1 LSKKK
6 LGEHLIESRLIK
18 EPQLEEALRLQLKT
32 NELLGKILQ
41 KLGFVSEEEV
51 ARALAEQLA
60 MPFAAIEELDACQE
74 NINAFPLELALK
86 RKIFP
91 LGTEGG
97 RLRLAM
103 ANPFD
108 WQTVDE
114 AAFTTGHK
122 IVPVLATESAIMSVL
137 RRYAGPSRG
146 LDGVPS
152 ERGPGGEAEQPQ
164 GPQSAGSDRFEP
176 IEIRAHHVPEGVSAG
191 DPLPPNDPARL
202 LADAVSK
209 IKEGLAALESAISK
223 IPPRSD

>member
-1 LSKKK
+1 LPKKK
-6 LGEHLIESRLIK
+6 LGEHLIESHLIK

-41 KLGFVSEEEV
+41 KLGFVSEEQV

-60 MPFAAIEELDACQE
+60 MPFAAIEELDACRE
-74 NINAFPLELALK
+74 NIKTFPLELALK

-91 LGTEGG
+91 LGEEGG

-114 AAFTTGHK
+114 IAFTTGHK

-137 RRYAGPSRG
+137 DRHCGSSRG
-146 LDGVPS
+146 LDGAPS
-152 ERGPGGEAEQPQ
+152 GLDPGGAIEPLDIRTLR
-164 GPQSAGSDRFEP
+164 SSDS
-176 IEIRAHHVPEGVSAG
+176 VSADRALG
-191 DPLPPNDPARL
+191 PNELAGL
-202 LADAVSK
+202 LAGALAK
-209 IKEGLAALESAISK
+209 IREGLADIEEALSR
-223 IPPRSD
+223 IPPRAD